1 MSRVALIAA
10 LVLSFGAVGMA
21 SYAADE
27 PHVSANLA
35 KTLKAANDALQAKN
49 WTEVLNKTREAS
61 AMTPR
66 SSYDDYV
73 IHSMQMAAYGAT
85 ANYPATAEAIESIID
100 STYLP
105 AASKPQLLRT
115 LMSIYYQQKD
125 YAKAVTYGERA
136 RAAGDTNP
144 DTPLTIAQA
153 YFLDGKYKEAET
165 EMQAIVAREE
175 AAGHKPSEKALNLI
189 WSCAIKTKD
198 DAAAAKAINK
208 LILNYPKPDYWQNA
222 MAGFLSSNTKNN
234 DDRLRLMTY
243 RLMFQVGIL
252 KRASDYTEMAQIAL
266 DQGNPGEAQ
275 TVLEQA
281 FQKNLYTDPH
291 DKERSQRLLDKVRRT
306 AADDRATM
314 PKQERDAGAARTGDA
329 LVQVGGAYLG
339 YGQPDKAISTI
350 TSGISKGSLKS
361 PDEAYMLLGIAYDR
375 SKNKDEA
382 VRAFNRATSDPKYAE
397 LAKLWALEARG

>member
-10 LVLSFGAVGMA
+10 MVLSFGVISGV
-21 SYAADE
+21 SYADE

-49 WTEVLNKTREAS
+49 WTEVLEKTREAS

-66 SSYDDYV
+66 SAYDDYV

-85 ANYPATAEAIESIID
+85 QNYPETAAAIESIID
-100 STYLP
+100 STFLP

-115 LMSIYYQQKD
+115 LMSIYYSQKD
-125 YAKAVTYGERA
+125 YGKAVTYGERA

-153 YFLDGKYKEAET
+153 YFLDGKFKEAQT
-165 EMQAIVAREE
+165 EMEGIVQREE
-175 AAGHKPSEKALNLI
+175 QAGRKPSEKALNLI

-198 DAAAAKAINK
+198 EAAASKAINK
-208 LILNYPKPDYWQNA
+208 LILLYPKPDYWRNA
-222 MAGFLSSNTKNN
+222 MAGFLNANAKIN
-234 DDRLRLMTY
+234 DDRLKLMTY

-252 KRASDYTEMAQIAL
+252 SHAGDYTEMAQIAV

-291 DKERSQRLLDKVRRT
+291 DRERSQRLLDKVRRS
-306 AADDRATM
+306 AAEDKQTM
-314 PKQERDAGAARTGDA
+314 PKQEREANAAQSGDA
-329 LVQVGGAYLG
+329 LVQVGAAYLG
-339 YGQPDKAISTI
+339 YGQPDKAVATI
-350 TSGISKGSLKS
+350 TAGISKGNLKH
-361 PDEAYMLLGIAYDR
+361 PDEAYMLLGIANER
-375 SKNKDEA
+375 IKNKDEA
-382 VRAFNRATSDPKYAE
+382 VRAFNRANSDPRYAQ
-397 LAKLWALEARG
+397 LAKLWVLEARA